1 MKQRGRKEIV
11 IKMERKER
19 EIKGNWFRDP
29 ENSVN
34 ELQQMKEG

>member
-1 MKQRGRKEIV
+1 
-11 IKMERKER
+11 MERKEQ
-19 EIKGNWFRDP
+19 EIKGNWLHCK